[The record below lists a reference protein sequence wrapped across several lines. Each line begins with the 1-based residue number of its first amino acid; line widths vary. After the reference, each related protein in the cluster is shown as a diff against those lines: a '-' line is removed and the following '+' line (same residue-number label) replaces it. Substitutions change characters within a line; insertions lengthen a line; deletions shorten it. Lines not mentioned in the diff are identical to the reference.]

1 LSKVIPRS
9 NTFGFSRRKLKMHV
23 NIAPHSDAEIKTLD
37 EVIKAMETVL
47 EDYKKRR
54 ADIFRLAGIEPPED
68 TPARQQSYVQLAI
81 AVLEELGRPTP
92 ITVLLERIR
101 ERRNDPTITRGSVE
115 TSLLRHLTAKGDNTE
130 FVKPC
135 PGTYALK
142 QHLDGLR

>member
-1 LSKVIPRS
+1 MSVI
-9 NTFGFSRRKLKMHV
+9 T
-23 NIAPHSDAEIKTLD
+23 IPHSDAEIKVWD
-37 EVIKAMETVL
+37 EAIRSMETIL
-47 EDYKKRR
+47 AHYKNCR
-54 ADIFRLAGIEPPED
+54 AEACRQAGIEPPED

-81 AVLEELGRPTP
+81 AVLEEIGRPTP

-115 TSLLRHLTAKGDNTE
+115 TSLLRHLNIKGDNTE